1 LAASAAEI
9 LIVEDDEVIMGTLAY
24 NLSRNGFGVSQ
35 ATSGAEALRMARKLR
50 PDLILLDIML
60 PGESGIEVCER
71 IRERDQGVMIVMIT
85 AKDAEEDKVR
95 GFEAGAD
102 DYVTKP
108 FGMKELV
115 ARINANLKRSETG
128 GRGKIIEA
136 GDLQLDTK
144 NFTASVAGEPL
155 DLRLKEFELLAA
167 LASTPGELR
176 SREELAKEVWGHA
189 GVGSSRTID
198 VHIRRIRAS
207 LEERSS
213 YEFIHTARGLGYRFE
228 AKSRAKQ
235 GPSPHAGSRGWRWS
249 GKRAPARQP
258 RRAAEGQQDPAR
270 LRGERLPRAQDPRYQ
285 PQAPRREPRRDPRRR
300 PRPGAPVRRP
310 AQKRDRAP
318 RPTHHGP
325 AGPRQ
330 ARKPGADR
338 LSRRRGRARRA
349 DDRAGP
355 HEAGSPAKKDI
366 TLQWKRFG
374 KAAQYTVRG
383 DETQLTSMFT
393 NLVENAVKYTPA
405 GGRVEVI
412 GGSRARR

>member
-1 LAASAAEI
+1 MANEAEI

-24 NLSRNGFGVSQ
+24 NLTRSGFGVSQ
-35 ATSGAEALRMARKLR
+35 ATTGAEALRMARKLR

-115 ARINANLKRSETG
+115 ARINANLKRGETG
-128 GRGKIIEA
+128 GRGKLIET

-144 NFTASVAGEPL
+144 NFTARAGNEPL

-198 VHIRRIRAS
+198 VHIRRIRAA

-213 YEFIHTARGLGYRFE
+213 YQFIHTARGLGYRFE
-228 AKSRAKQ
+228 
-235 GPSPHAGSRGWRWS
+235 
-249 GKRAPARQP
+249 
-258 RRAAEGQQDPAR
+258 
-270 LRGERLPRAQDPRYQ
+270 
-285 PQAPRREPRRDPRRR
+285 
-300 PRPGAPVRRP
+300 V
-310 AQKRDRAP
+310 
-318 RPTHHGP
+318 
-325 AGPRQ
+325 
-330 ARKPGADR
+330 KPK
-338 LSRRRGRARRA
+338 
-349 DDRAGP
+349 DRAG
-355 HEAGSPAKKDI
+355 AGAESP
-366 TLQWKRFG
+366 
-374 KAAQYTVRG
+374 
-383 DETQLTSMFT
+383 E
-393 NLVENAVKYTPA
+393 
-405 GGRVEVI
+405 
-412 GGSRARR
+412 